1 MLAMLGPVRVLQI
14 SIIYVSNSKF
24 LSKISCIDF
33 CSSIFSRLNMLRG
46 AKFYFNIERIRNYP
60 FHQFITVSTI
70 FISCFC
76 EFDNNEQ
83 VCRKT

>member
-46 AKFYFNIERIRNYP
+46 AKFYFNIERRNYP

-83 VCRKT
+83 GCRKT

>member
-1 MLAMLGPVRVLQI
+1 MLAILGPVRVPQI

-46 AKFYFNIERIRNYP
+46 AKFYFNIERSKKLSI
-60 FHQFITVSTI
+60 HQFITISTI
-70 FISCFC
+70 FISCFG

-83 VCRKT
+83 GCRKT